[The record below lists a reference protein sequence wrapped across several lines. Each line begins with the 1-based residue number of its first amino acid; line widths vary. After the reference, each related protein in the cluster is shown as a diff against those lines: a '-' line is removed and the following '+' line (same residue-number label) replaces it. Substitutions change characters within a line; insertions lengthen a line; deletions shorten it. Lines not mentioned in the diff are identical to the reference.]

1 MSAEHLDISVVI
13 PLFNEEESL
22 PELSAWIDR
31 VMLANSF
38 DYEVIFVDDGSKDKS
53 WQVIESICST
63 NSHYK
68 AIKFRRNYG
77 KSAALQKGFEM
88 CTGRVVITMDADMQ
102 DSPDEIPE
110 LYQLI
115 RSGGFDL
122 ISGWKKKRYDP
133 ISKTI
138 PSKFFN
144 WTTRKMSGI
153 NNLHD
158 FNCGLKSYRKDVVK
172 SIEVYGE
179 MHRYIPVLAKWAGF
193 SKIGEKVVEH
203 RARKYGIT
211 KFGLERFVNGFLDL
225 LSITFVSRFG
235 KRPMHLFG
243 LFGSIMFMI
252 GFITAL
258 YLGLGKLYHVYF
270 NLPARLLTDRP
281 SFYIALTSMILGTQL
296 FLAGFIGELIARSSS
311 DRNSYL
317 VEKTCN
323 L

>member
-1 MSAEHLDISVVI
+1 MDISVVI
-13 PLFNEEESL
+13 PLFNEDESL
-22 PELSAWIDR
+22 RELHDWIVR
-31 VMLANSF
+31 VMKSNNFS
-38 DYEVIFVDDGSKDKS
+38 YEIIFIDDGSKDKS
-53 WQVIESICST
+53 WSIIEELGRE
-63 NSHYK
+63 NSSVK
-68 AIKFRRNYG
+68 GIRFRRNYG
-77 KSAALQKGFEM
+77 KSAALNEGFSVTKGD
-88 CTGRVVITMDADMQ
+88 VIITMDADMQ

-225 LSITFVSRFG
+225 LSITFGKIVSC
-235 KRPMHLFG
+235 LF
-243 LFGSIMFMI
+243 
-252 GFITAL
+252 
-258 YLGLGKLYHVYF
+258 
-270 NLPARLLTDRP
+270 
-281 SFYIALTSMILGTQL
+281 
-296 FLAGFIGELIARSSS
+296 
-311 DRNSYL
+311 
-317 VEKTCN
+317 
-323 L
+323 

>member
-1 MSAEHLDISVVI
+1 MDISVVI
-13 PLFNEEESL
+13 PLFNEDESL
-22 PELSAWIDR
+22 RELHDWIVR
-31 VMLANSF
+31 VMKSNNFS
-38 DYEVIFVDDGSKDKS
+38 YEIIFIDDGSKDKS
-53 WQVIESICST
+53 WSIIEELGRE
-63 NSHYK
+63 NSSVK
-68 AIKFRRNYG
+68 GIRFRRNYG
-77 KSAALQKGFEM
+77 KSAALNEGFSVTKGD
-88 CTGRVVITMDADMQ
+88 VIITMDADMQ

-179 MHRYIPVLAKWAGF
+179 MHRYIPVLAEWAGF

-258 YLGLGKLYHVYF
+258 YLGLGKLYNVYF
-270 NLPARLLTDRP
+270 KMKERILKERNY
-281 SFYIALTSMILGTQL
+281 FYI
-296 FLAGFIGELIARSSS
+296 EL
-311 DRNSYL
+311 
-317 VEKTCN
+317 K
-323 L
+323 